1 MNFKTFVIIFLSM
14 VVLFAGIFIYTN
26 YQHRKVEQ
34 ALRDEIQRQ
43 NHLIIED
50 STLYSKLAEEKNSIA
65 AENKDLKVL
74 LKVRDEKIQSLTQ
87 LTLTQDSIIFALQQG
102 TVIPDTG
109 NTGRIIM
116 SAYHKPYNINGY
128 ALYPS
133 GKWSLGIV
141 RDPILLAVYYTQTKF
156 GAINRVYVDTQDSTL
171 KVSDVKF
178 YKAKEKKS
186 IFQTLEFNLGVEYSK
201 KFGPGLMGGFG
212 LKRNKIGAFLFQDSY
227 GFYYLRSF

>member
-1 MNFKTFVIIFLSM
+1 MTFKTFVIIFLSM
-14 VVLFAGIFIYTN
+14 VVLFAGIIAYTN
-26 YQHRKVEQ
+26 YQHRKTEQ
-34 ALRDEIQRQ
+34 SLRDEIQRQ
-43 NHLIIED
+43 NRLIVED

-74 LKVRDEKIQSLTQ
+74 LKVRDEKIQSLTK
-87 LTLTQDSIIFALQQG
+87 LTLMQDSIIFVLQQG

-116 SAYHKPYNINGY
+116 NAYRKPYNINGY

-133 GKWSLGIV
+133 GKWGLTIV

-156 GAINRVYVDTQDSTL
+156 GDINRVYVDTQDSTL

-186 IFQTLEFNLGVEYSK
+186 IFKTFRFDLGGGYSK
-201 KFGPGLMGGFG
+201 KFGPGLMGGLG
-212 LKRNKIGAFLFQDSY
+212 LGRYCGGVYLYQDSY
-227 GFYYLRSF
+227 GIYLLRSF